1 LGSSLKISNLP
12 LDGMLSSS
20 KYAVPTRMKIPG

>member
-1 LGSSLKISNLP
+1 LKISNLP